1 VATPGLETGI
11 DPLDAVRMLSTALHY
26 DSIFTNSA
34 ARLQYTAQVLDIF
47 IRGIAHDPGNAA
59 VLMPLVFLPG
69 SAV

>member
-26 DSIFTNSA
+26 DSIFINSA
-34 ARLQYTAQVLDIF
+34 APPQYTAQVLDIF
-47 IRGIAHDPGNAA
+47 VRGIAHDPGNAA